1 MVSPLFLAVWPLL
14 LSRAGPPLHMSA
26 VNQGTQPA
34 QRFFWTRLSGQ
45 PFSDAVHP
53 AGIFV
58 RFESVD
64 AMVTFSPVT

>member
-34 QRFFWTRLSGQ
+34 QRFFLDEAFR
-45 PFSDAVHP
+45 P
-53 AGIFV
+53 AILRRGTPSWHI
-58 RFESVD
+58 REIRER
-64 AMVTFSPVT
+64 